1 MSRGL
6 NRVQLIG
13 NLGQRPETRQTSTG
27 TLIANLRLATS
38 SSWTDKAGERQ
49 EATEW
54 HRCVAFGRVAEI
66 AQQYLD
72 KGSRVYI
79 EGRIQTRK
87 WNGDDGREHYANE
100 IIVSEL
106 IMLGG
111 GSEAARPAPESVEAP
126 PL

>member
-106 IMLGG
+106 IMLDGR
-111 GSEAARPAPESVEAP
+111 SEAARPAPGTVEAP

>member
-1 MSRGL
+1 MGKLTEIRAHLAFLKAGLAPHHREEETMSRGL

-38 SSWTDKAGERQ
+38 SSWKDKAGERQ

-54 HRCVAFGRVAEI
+54 HRCVAFGRLAEI

-72 KGSRVYI
+72 KGSKVYI

-87 WNGDDGREHYANE
+87 WNGDDGCEH
-100 IIVSEL
+100 
-106 IMLGG
+106 
-111 GSEAARPAPESVEAP
+111 
-126 PL
+126 